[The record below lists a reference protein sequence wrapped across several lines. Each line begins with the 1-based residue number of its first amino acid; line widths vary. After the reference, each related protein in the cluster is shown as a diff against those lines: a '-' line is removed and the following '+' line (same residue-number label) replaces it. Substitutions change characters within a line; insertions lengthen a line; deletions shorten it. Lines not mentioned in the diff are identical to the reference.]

1 MAHINSFVKLLIAA
15 GAFLELLSGSGSITC
30 LLDEK
35 IVLPDYSYWTWL
47 QTFWFLSAPSV
58 SVHLKFVTA
67 ISHSTFYEGCHS
79 SLWSCKQPLTVKIDS
94 FTACFYV
101 SAGKMVHLRSLF
113 FLLWT
118 DNLLID
124 YQFTFSLIQED
135 DNHYTAINFMASP
148 EQVDISYFSC
158 AASFSFLMKW
168 FEEKIP
174 KPKSFD
180 FFDFFVMSSLL
191 YLSSSVPVIPKANK
205 NLDMSINASNNFNL
219 NITWSVGSTGTS
231 VWLLF
236 LNLFPTNRAVLLV
249 HLFLELYKTK
259 NGPEFTCY

>member
-15 GAFLELLSGSGSITC
+15 GAFFELLSGSGSITCC

-67 ISHSTFYEGCHS
+67 ISHSSTFYEGCHS
-79 SLWSCKQPLTVKIDS
+79 SPGPVNNPWQLKLIIFS
-94 FTACFYV
+94 ACFYV
-101 SAGKMVHLRSLF
+101 SAGNMVHLRSLF

-148 EQVDISYFSC
+148 EQVDISYFPC
-158 AASFSFLMKW
+158 AAAAFSVLMKG
-168 FEEKIP
+168 FEKIS

-180 FFDFFVMSSLL
+180 FFGVFVMSSLL
-191 YLSSSVPVIPKANK
+191 FLSSSVPVIPKANK

-236 LNLFPTNRAVLLV
+236 FKPLSNQQCNFACSLV
-249 HLFLELYKTK
+249 FRIM
-259 NGPEFTCY
+259 